1 MYGYIYI
8 DKTIYHLS
16 LRVAR
21 LNPMC
26 YLAGVL
32 ISKSKCCLWIPR
44 GCSQGGWG
52 RMEGEGSDS
61 DVPPSISQSCCDGD
75 NAKSTDGISAA
86 PQIGSKHAASHL
98 HHPSSQMKYKG
109 ENGQW
114 VMEIDSKE
122 TWVVINM
129 VPSAA
134 KQHKTPRTTHCLL
147 QAKVGCHHAACV
159 QFMMKV
165 SLSEWY
171 ATAEGAQLIRKIR
184 ALCPH
189 KGKKKLLVQF
199 CFVRVMM
206 DWSKASHKQ
215 LELSDAFKVALNDKT
230 FLGPLLQKKSFHANL
245 HKTAAFILKGIVLGY
260 TLICSPAKN

>member
-1 MYGYIYI
+1 MDIDGHGKCFINPDILYERLDASNKKYTVRRQYQAFHLWFTETGTYRNCSFTTNIHVQCNGSNMYGYIYI

-75 NAKSTDGISAA
+75 NAKSTDGISAV

-98 HHPSSQMKYKG
+98 HHPSSQMKNKG

-122 TWVVINM
+122 T
-129 VPSAA
+129 
-134 KQHKTPRTTHCLL
+134 
-147 QAKVGCHHAACV
+147 
-159 QFMMKV
+159 
-165 SLSEWY
+165 
-171 ATAEGAQLIRKIR
+171 
-184 ALCPH
+184 
-189 KGKKKLLVQF
+189 
-199 CFVRVMM
+199 
-206 DWSKASHKQ
+206 
-215 LELSDAFKVALNDKT
+215 
-230 FLGPLLQKKSFHANL
+230 
-245 HKTAAFILKGIVLGY
+245 
-260 TLICSPAKN
+260 